1 MFIKYKIHV
10 VSSTQNRYGKSDYFI
25 IDSETVNDESS
36 LNDFLKK
43 NGKILKSNVS
53 VVMNPEDFDSLLTDY
68 NNKLQMLNTVLS
80 LINTDA
86 DASFKQKLLQTL
98 QKG

>member
-25 IDSETVNDESS
+25 IDSETVNDEST